1 MFFVAAFIIGL
12 TVGAGP
18 EKTNEV
24 INNALSKGSEITQS
38 AKTKAVELGESAKS
52 KATELKD
59 KIQK

>member
-1 MFFVAAFIIGL
+1 MFFVAVFIIGL
-12 TVGAGP
+12 AAGAGP

-24 INNALSKGSEITQS
+24 INKALSKGSEITQS

>member
-1 MFFVAAFIIGL
+1 MFFVAVFIIGL
-12 TVGAGP
+12 AAGAGP

-24 INNALSKGSEITQS
+24 INKAFSKGSEITQS

>member
-1 MFFVAAFIIGL
+1 MFYVVVFVIGL
-12 TVGAGP
+12 MAGAGQ

-24 INNALSKGSEITQS
+24 INKTITKGGEITQS
-38 AKTKAVELGESAKS
+38 VKTKAVELGESAKS